1 MNVKLSRSKKYLF
14 TVLMLL
20 LTFLLCFSVLEFGF
34 ARFYYSNI
42 STLEDKEFDP
52 VLGWHYR
59 PGSYWIKPPQSL
71 RKHIVYIN
79 KSRIRN
85 EDIKPNLETENRSKR
100 IIILGDSFSFG
111 KTVPFK
117 DIFPTRLEKNLNQ
130 ISPDRYEVINAGV
143 EGYGT
148 AQQLLFLKKLADDDI
163 IGDIYLLVVFTNDIT
178 ENLRMVNY
186 LDGTFRLF
194 PSLPGYILNQNGTVE
209 LKYPPQKV
217 DIPFKKERRLF
228 QIVDVLKINIES
240 FLQTKPALVSYLN
253 KYFNLKFPQMPGFI
267 NAWYNEEVQKAGIP
281 LMKRLIK
288 EIQNEASRHNSKL
301 YVCFIP
307 SVVMVYA
314 ETYGPILKKTFPQN
328 PHVQAW
334 LKDGQKPSRIMRQ
347 ICSELALPFFD
358 FYPIFVKN
366 NDKALYVPRE
376 AHLNKMGHKIVSP
389 FLAQFIADQE

>member
-1 MNVKLSRSKKYLF
+1 MDAKLSRSKKYLF

-42 STLEDKEFDP
+42 AGVEDKEFDP
-52 VLGWHYR
+52 LLGWHYN
-59 PGSYWIKPPQSL
+59 PGTYWIKPPQSL
-71 RKHIVYIN
+71 HKHTVYIN
-79 KSRIRN
+79 EFGIRN
-85 EDIKPNLETENRSKR
+85 KDIKRNSEMENGPKR
-100 IIILGDSFSFG
+100 IIVLGDSFSFG
-111 KTVPFK
+111 KIVPAQ

-130 ISPDRYEVINAGV
+130 ILPDRYEVINTGV

-148 AQQLLFLKKLADDDI
+148 AQQLLFLKKLAHENI
-163 IGDIYLLVVFTNDIT
+163 IGDIYLLVVFTNDVS
-178 ENLRMVNY
+178 ENLRIVNY
-186 LDGTFRLF
+186 IDGTFSIF
-194 PSLPGYILNQNGTVE
+194 PSLPGYVLNQNGTIE
-209 LKYPPQKV
+209 LKYPPQQI
-217 DIPFKKERRLF
+217 DIPFIKERKLF
-228 QIVDVLKINIES
+228 QIVDVLKIKIES
-240 FLQTKPALVSYLN
+240 FLQSKPALVNYLN

-267 NAWYNEEVQKAGIP
+267 NAWYNEEVQKPGIP

-288 EIQNEASRHNSKL
+288 EIRNEANRHNSKL

-347 ICSELALPFFD
+347 ICSELSLPFLD

-376 AHLNKMGHKIVSP
+376 AHLNKAGHKFVSL
-389 FLAQFIADQE
+389 FLTQFIADQE